1 MKYVIVIET
10 TNTGFSAYVPDLPGC
25 ISVGKTRSEVEGYIQ
40 ESIMLH
46 IEGLKEDGE
55 EIPNPTTETMT
66 MDIPNLA

>member
-1 MKYVIVIET
+1 
-10 TNTGFSAYVPDLPGC
+10 
-25 ISVGKTRSEVEGYIQ
+25 
-40 ESIMLH
+40 MLH